1 MTYYCSGSHD
11 YTQTI
16 WELHSRQPSL
26 GTTPSFRIICIILVA
41 ASVLMYFI
49 DLGLSFIPSI
59 FILLRPF
66 DLTLSERK
74 LQNN

>member
-1 MTYYCSGSHD
+1 
-11 YTQTI
+11 
-16 WELHSRQPSL
+16 
-26 GTTPSFRIICIILVA
+26 
-41 ASVLMYFI
+41 MYFI